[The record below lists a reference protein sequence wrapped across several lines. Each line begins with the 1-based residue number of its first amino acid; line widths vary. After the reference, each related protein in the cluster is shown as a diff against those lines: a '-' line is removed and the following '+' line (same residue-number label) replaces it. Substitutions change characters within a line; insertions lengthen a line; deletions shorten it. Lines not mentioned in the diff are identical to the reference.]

1 LWEEII
7 MDTIAIILAAGQGT
21 RMKSHTPKVLHP
33 LLGKP
38 LVHYSVDTA
47 KAVTNQKP
55 IVVIGHGSDE
65 VKEALGNSAQFV
77 TQEEQLGTGHAVR
90 QAESILTGFNGLI
103 LVVSG
108 DMPLLRKE
116 TLASLIQTQAAN
128 SGPMT
133 LLTVKGE
140 DSRGFGRII
149 RSVDNSVSAIV
160 EEAQATLEELSIKE
174 YNVGAYCF
182 RSDWLWQSLKDIQV
196 SPKGEYYLT
205 DIVEIARNQRKMVKA
220 LSVSEPAEAM
230 GINTRLHLA
239 EATAMLRKRINERWM
254 NDGVTIVDP
263 ASTYIEPDVLIG
275 KDTTIWPNT
284 YLKGRAWV
292 GENCQI
298 GPNSIIQDS
307 VIGHRS
313 TILASVMEYAIVE
326 NDVEMGP
333 FCHLR
338 KGAHLASQVHM
349 GNFGEVKDSYLGQ
362 GTKMGHF
369 SYIGNAKIG
378 QNVNIGA
385 GTITCNY
392 DGTNK
397 NTTEI
402 GADVFIGSDTM
413 LVAPVK
419 LGIGARTGA
428 GSVVTH
434 DVPPSQTVV
443 GVPARPLKKKGNE
456 S

>member
-1 LWEEII
+1 

-21 RMKSHTPKVLHP
+21 RMKSQLPKVLHP

-38 LVHYSVDTA
+38 LVQYSLDLA

-55 IVVIGHGSDE
+55 IIVVGHGSDG
-65 VKEALGNSAQFV
+65 VKETVGNAAQFV
-77 TQEEQLGTGHAVR
+77 AQPEQLGTGHAVL
-90 QAESILTGFNGLI
+90 QAEPTLTGFNGLV
-103 LVVSG
+103 LVISS

-116 TLASLIQTQAAN
+116 TLSSLIQTQTGN
-128 SGPMT
+128 SGPMS

-160 EEAQATLEELSIKE
+160 EEAQASLEELSIQE

-182 RSDWLWQSLKDIQV
+182 RSDWLWQALKEVQV

-205 DIVEIARNQRKMVKA
+205 DVVEIARNQRKMVRA
-220 LSVSEPAEAM
+220 LSVSESSEAM
-230 GINTRLHLA
+230 GINTRNHLA
-239 EATAMLRKRINERWM
+239 EAIGMLRKRINDRWM
-254 NDGVTIVDP
+254 SEGVTIVDP
-263 ASTYIEPDVLIG
+263 ASTYIESDVLIG

-284 YLKGRAWV
+284 YMKGRAWI

-298 GPNSIIQDS
+298 GPNTIIQDS

-313 TILASVMEYAIVE
+313 TVIASVMEYAIVE

-369 SYIGNAKIG
+369 SYVGNAKIG

-385 GTITCNY
+385 GTITCNF
-392 DGTNK
+392 DGVSK
-397 NTTEI
+397 HTTEI

-413 LVAPVK
+413 LVAPIK
-419 LGIGARTGA
+419 IGIGARTGA
-428 GSVVTH
+428 GSVVTN
-434 DVPPSQTVV
+434 DVLPNQTVV
-443 GVPARPLKKKGNE
+443 GVPARPIKKKGNE

>member
-1 LWEEII
+1 

-21 RMKSHTPKVLHP
+21 RMKSQLPKVLHP

-38 LVHYSVDTA
+38 LVHYSLETA
-47 KAVTNQKP
+47 KSVTNQKP
-55 IVVIGHGSDE
+55 IVVVGHGSAG
-65 VKEALGNSAQFV
+65 VKEAVGAAAQFV
-77 TQEEQLGTGHAVR
+77 VQEEQLGTGHAVL
-90 QAESILTGFNGLI
+90 QTESSLTGFNGLI
-103 LVVSG
+103 LVVSA

-116 TLASLIQTQAAN
+116 TLTSLVQTQAGN
-128 SGPMT
+128 TGPMT

-140 DSRGFGRII
+140 DSHGFGRII

-160 EEAQATLEELSIKE
+160 EEAQASLEELSIQE

-182 RSDWLWQSLKDIQV
+182 KSEWLWQALKDIQV

-205 DIVEIARNQRKMVKA
+205 DVVEIARNQRKMVKA
-220 LSVSEPAEAM
+220 LSVSEISEAM
-230 GINTRLHLA
+230 GINTRHHLA
-239 EATAMLRKRINERWM
+239 EASNLLRKRINDRWM
-254 NDGVTIVDP
+254 ADGVTIIDP

-298 GPNSIIQDS
+298 GPNTIIQDS

-313 TILASVMEYAIVE
+313 VILSSVMEYAIVE

-385 GTITCNY
+385 GTITCNF
-392 DGTNK
+392 DGTSK

-419 LGIGARTGA
+419 LGIGSRTGA
-428 GSVVTH
+428 GAVVTH
-434 DVPPSQTVV
+434 DVPPNQTVV
-443 GVPARPLKKKGNE
+443 GVPARPLKKKGNG

>member
-1 LWEEII
+1 

-21 RMKSHTPKVLHP
+21 RMKSNLPKVLHP

-38 LVHYSVDTA
+38 LVQYALDTA
-47 KAVTNQKP
+47 KSVTNQKP
-55 IVVIGHGSDE
+55 IVVIGHGSE
-65 VKEALGNSAQFV
+65 QVKETLGSVAQFV
-77 TQEEQLGTGHAVR
+77 IQEKLLGTGHAVL
-90 QAESILTGFNGLI
+90 QVEPLLNNFNGLV
-103 LVVSG
+103 LVVSA

-116 TLASLIQTQAAN
+116 TLSSLISAQNASN
-128 SGPMT
+128 GPMM
-133 LLTVKGE
+133 LLTVKGH

-160 EEAQATLEELSIKE
+160 EEADATLEELAIQE

-182 RSDWLWQSLKDIQV
+182 RSDWLWSALKEIQV

-205 DIVEIARNQRKMVKA
+205 DIVGIARNQRKTVKA
-220 LSVSEPAEAM
+220 ISVSEASEAM
-230 GINTRLHLA
+230 GINTRQHLA
-239 EATAMLRKRINERWM
+239 EATQFLRKRINDHWM
-254 NDGVTIVDP
+254 ADGVTIVDP
-263 ASTYIEPDVLIG
+263 ANTYIEPDVLIG
-275 KDTTIWPNT
+275 KDSTIWPNT
-284 YLKGRAWV
+284 FLRGRAWV

-298 GPNSIIQDS
+298 GPNTIIQDC

-313 TILASVMEYAIVE
+313 TITSSVMEYAIVE
-326 NDVEMGP
+326 NDVSVGP

-338 KGAHLASQVHM
+338 KGAHLASQVHL

-385 GTITCNY
+385 GTITCNF
-392 DGTNK
+392 DGTAK

-402 GADVFIGSDTM
+402 AADVFLGSDTM

-419 LGIGARTGA
+419 IGQGAKTGA
-428 GSVVTH
+428 GAVVTH
-434 DVPPSQTVV
+434 DVPPNQVV
-443 GVPARPLKKKGNE
+443 IGVPARPIKKKGNE

>member
-1 LWEEII
+1 

-21 RMKSHTPKVLHP
+21 RMKSNLPKVLHP

-38 LVHYSVDTA
+38 LVQYALDTA
-47 KAVTNQKP
+47 KSVTNQKP
-55 IVVIGHGSDE
+55 IVVIGHGSE
-65 VKEALGNSAQFV
+65 LVKETIGQAAQFV
-77 TQEEQLGTGHAVR
+77 TQEKQLGTGHAVL
-90 QAESILTGFNGLI
+90 QVEPLLTNFNGLV
-103 LVVSG
+103 LVVSA

-116 TLASLIQTQAAN
+116 TLSSLIQAQNASN
-128 SGPMT
+128 GPMM
-133 LLTVKGE
+133 LLTVKGQ

-160 EEAQATLEELSIKE
+160 EEAEATLEELAIQE

-182 RSDWLWQSLKDIQV
+182 RSEWLWSALKEIQV

-205 DIVEIARNQRKMVKA
+205 DIVGIARNQRKTVRA
-220 LSVSEPAEAM
+220 ISVSEPSEAM
-230 GINTRLHLA
+230 GINTRQHLA
-239 EATAMLRKRINERWM
+239 EATAMLRKRINEHWM
-254 NDGVTIVDP
+254 ADGVTFIDP

-284 YLKGRAWV
+284 HLRGRAWI
-292 GENCQI
+292 GEGCNV
-298 GPNSIIQDS
+298 GPNTIIQDC

-313 TILASVMEYAIVE
+313 TILSSVMEYAIVE
-326 NDVEMGP
+326 NDVSVGP

-338 KGAHLASQVHM
+338 KGAHLASQVHL

-385 GTITCNY
+385 GTITCNF
-392 DGTNK
+392 DGVSK

-402 GADVFIGSDTM
+402 AADVFIGSDTM
-413 LVAPVK
+413 LVAPLK
-419 LGIGARTGA
+419 IGQGAKTGA
-428 GSVVTH
+428 GAVVTH
-434 DVPPSQTVV
+434 DIPPNQTVI
-443 GVPARPLKKKGNE
+443 GVPARPIKKKGNE

>member
-1 LWEEII
+1 

-21 RMKSHTPKVLHP
+21 RMKSHLPKVLHT
-33 LLGKP
+33 LMGKP
-38 LVHYSVDTA
+38 LVHYSLDVA
-47 KAVTNQKP
+47 KAITNQKP
-55 IVVIGHGSDE
+55 IVIIGHEADS
-65 VKEALGNSAQFV
+65 VKDSVGDVASFV
-77 TQEEQLGTGHAVR
+77 VQTKQLGTGHAVL
-90 QAESILTGFNGLI
+90 QAQEQLTGFNGLI
-103 LVVSG
+103 LVISG
-108 DMPLLRKE
+108 DMPLLKKD
-116 TLASLIQTQAAN
+116 TLASLIQTQTNNA
-128 SGPMT
+128 GPMS
-133 LLTVKGE
+133 LLTVKGD
-140 DSRGFGRII
+140 DSHGFGRII
-149 RSVDNSVSAIV
+149 RAADNSVSAIV
-160 EEAQATLEELSIKE
+160 EEAQATLEELSIQE

-182 RSDWLWQSLKDIQV
+182 KSEWLWKALSEIQV

-205 DIVEIARNQRKMVKA
+205 DVVEIARTQRQKVKA
-220 LSVSEPAEAM
+220 ISVSEPAEAM
-230 GINTRLHLA
+230 GINTRIHLA
-239 EATAMLRKRINERWM
+239 EATTMLRKRICDRWM
-254 NDGVTIVDP
+254 TEGVTIIDP
-263 ASTYIEPDVLIG
+263 ATTYIEPDVLIG
-275 KDTTIWPNT
+275 KDTTIWPNSF
-284 YLKGRAWV
+284 LRGRAWV

-298 GPNSIIQDS
+298 GPNTIIQDS

-338 KGAHLASQVHM
+338 KGAHLASQVHL

-392 DGTNK
+392 DGTTK

-402 GADVFIGSDTM
+402 AADVFLGSDTM

-419 LGIGARTGA
+419 LGIGSKTGA
-428 GSVVTH
+428 GAVVTH
-434 DVPPSQTVV
+434 DVLPNQTVV
-443 GVPARPLKKKGNE
+443 GVPARPLKKKGNG

>member
-1 LWEEII
+1 

-21 RMKSHTPKVLHP
+21 RMKSNLPKVLHP

-38 LVHYSVDTA
+38 LVQYALDTA
-47 KAVTNQKP
+47 KSVTNQKP
-55 IVVIGHGSDE
+55 IVVIGHGSE
-65 VKEALGNSAQFV
+65 QVKETIGQAAQFV
-77 TQEEQLGTGHAVR
+77 TQEKQLGTGHAVL
-90 QAESILTGFNGLI
+90 QVEPLLTNFNGLV
-103 LVVSG
+103 LVVSA

-116 TLASLIQTQAAN
+116 TLSSLIQAQNASN
-128 SGPMT
+128 GPMM
-133 LLTVKGE
+133 LLTVKGQ

-160 EEAQATLEELSIKE
+160 EEAEATLEELAIQE

-182 RSDWLWQSLKDIQV
+182 RSEWLWSALKEIQV

-205 DIVEIARNQRKMVKA
+205 DIVGIARNQRKTVRA
-220 LSVSEPAEAM
+220 ISVSEASEAM
-230 GINTRLHLA
+230 GINTRQHLA
-239 EATAMLRKRINERWM
+239 EATAMLRKRINEHWM
-254 NDGVTIVDP
+254 ADGVTFIDP

-284 YLKGRAWV
+284 YLRGRAWI
-292 GENCQI
+292 GEGCNV
-298 GPNSIIQDS
+298 GPNTIIQDC

-313 TILASVMEYAIVE
+313 TILSSVMEYAIVE
-326 NDVEMGP
+326 NDVSVGP

-338 KGAHLASQVHM
+338 KGAHLASQVHL

-385 GTITCNY
+385 GTITCNF
-392 DGTNK
+392 DGVTK

-402 GADVFIGSDTM
+402 AADVFIGSDTM
-413 LVAPVK
+413 LVAPLK
-419 LGIGARTGA
+419 IGQGAKTGA
-428 GSVVTH
+428 GAVVTH
-434 DVPPSQTVV
+434 DIPPNQTVI
-443 GVPARPLKKKGNE
+443 GVPARPIKKKGNE

>member
-1 LWEEII
+1 

-21 RMKSHTPKVLHP
+21 RMKSNLPKVLHP

-38 LVHYSVDTA
+38 LVQYALDTA
-47 KAVTNQKP
+47 KSVTNQKP
-55 IVVIGHGSDE
+55 IVVIGHGSE
-65 VKEALGNSAQFV
+65 QVKETIGAAAQFV
-77 TQEEQLGTGHAVR
+77 VQEKQLGTGHAVL
-90 QAESILTGFNGLI
+90 QVEPLLANFNGLV
-103 LVVSG
+103 LVVSA

-116 TLASLIQTQAAN
+116 TLSSLIQAQNAN
-128 SGPMT
+128 SGPMM
-133 LLTVKGE
+133 LLTVKGQE
-140 DSRGFGRII
+140 PRGFGRII
-149 RSVDNSVSAIV
+149 RGVDNSVSAIV
-160 EEAQATLEELSIKE
+160 EEAEATLEELAIQE

-182 RSDWLWQSLKDIQV
+182 RSDWLWSALKEIQV

-205 DIVEIARNQRKMVKA
+205 DIVGIARNQRKTVRA
-220 LSVSEPAEAM
+220 ISVSEPSEAM
-230 GINTRLHLA
+230 GINTRQHLA
-239 EATAMLRKRINERWM
+239 EATTLLRKRINEHWM
-254 NDGVTIVDP
+254 ADGVTLIDP
-263 ASTYIEPDVLIG
+263 ANTYIEPDVLIG

-284 YLKGRAWV
+284 YLKGRAWI
-292 GENCQI
+292 GESCNV
-298 GPNSIIQDS
+298 GPNSIIQDC

-313 TILASVMEYAIVE
+313 TILSSVMEYAIVE
-326 NDVEMGP
+326 NDVSVGP

-385 GTITCNY
+385 GTITCNF
-392 DGTNK
+392 DGVNK

-402 GADVFIGSDTM
+402 GAEVFIGSDTM
-413 LVAPVK
+413 LVAPLK
-419 LGIGARTGA
+419 IGQAAKTGA

-434 DVPPSQTVV
+434 DVLPNQTVV

>member
-1 LWEEII
+1 

-21 RMKSHTPKVLHP
+21 RMKSHLAKVLHP

-38 LVHYSVDTA
+38 LVYYSLEVA
-47 KAVTNQKP
+47 KATTNQKP
-55 IVVIGHGSDE
+55 IVIIGHE
-65 VKEALGNSAQFV
+65 AENVKEAVGDVAALV
-77 TQEEQLGTGHAVR
+77 TQGKQLGTGHAVL
-90 QAESILTGFNGLI
+90 QAQEQLTGFKGLI
-103 LVVSG
+103 LVISA
-108 DMPLLRKE
+108 DMPLLKKD
-116 TLASLIQTQAAN
+116 TLTSLIQTQTNN
-128 SGPMT
+128 SGPMS

-140 DSRGFGRII
+140 DSHGFGRII
-149 RSVDNSVSAIV
+149 RSADNSVSAIV
-160 EEAQATLEELSIKE
+160 EEAQASLEELSIQE

-182 RSDWLWQSLKDIQV
+182 KAEWLWKALSEIQV

-205 DIVEIARNQRKMVKA
+205 DVVEIARNQRQMVKA
-220 LSVSEPAEAM
+220 ISVSEPTEAM
-230 GINTRLHLA
+230 GINTRIHLA
-239 EATAMLRKRINERWM
+239 EATSMLRKRICDRWM
-254 NDGVTIVDP
+254 TEGVTIVDP
-263 ASTYIEPDVLIG
+263 ATTYIEPDVLIG

-284 YLKGRAWV
+284 FIRGRAWV

-298 GPNSIIQDS
+298 GPNTIIQDS

-313 TILASVMEYAIVE
+313 TIMASVMEYAIVE

-338 KGAHLASQVHM
+338 KGAHLASQVHL

-392 DGTNK
+392 DGTSK

-402 GADVFIGSDTM
+402 AADVFIGSDTM

-419 LGIGARTGA
+419 LGMGSRTGA
-428 GSVVTH
+428 GAVVTH
-434 DVPPSQTVV
+434 DVLPNQTVV
-443 GVPARPLKKKGNE
+443 GVPAKPLKKKGNE

>member
-1 LWEEII
+1 

-21 RMKSHTPKVLHP
+21 RMKSHLPKVLHP

-38 LVHYSVDTA
+38 LVHYSLEAA

-55 IVVIGHGSDE
+55 IVIIGHGSNE
-65 VKEALGNSAQFV
+65 VKEALGSAVQFV
-77 TQEEQLGTGHAVR
+77 TQEQQLGTGHAVL
-90 QAESILTGFNGLI
+90 QAEQTLTGFNGLI
-103 LVVSG
+103 LVISA

-116 TLASLIQTQAAN
+116 TLASLIQTQAGN
-128 SGPMT
+128 PGPMS
-133 LLTVKGE
+133 LLTVKG
-140 DSRGFGRII
+140 DDPHGFGRII
-149 RSVDNSVSAIV
+149 RGVDNSVSAIV
-160 EEAQATLEELSIKE
+160 EEAQASLEELSIQE

-182 RSDWLWQSLKDIQV
+182 RADWLWEALHGIQV

-205 DIVEIARNQRKMVKA
+205 DVVEIARNQRKAIKA
-220 LSVSEPAEAM
+220 MSVGESSEAM

-239 EATAMLRKRINERWM
+239 EATTLLRKRINDHWM
-254 NDGVTIVDP
+254 TEGVTIVDP
-263 ASTYIEPDVLIG
+263 ATTYIEPDVLIG

-298 GPNSIIQDS
+298 GPNTIIQDS

-326 NDVEMGP
+326 NDVNMGP

-385 GTITCNY
+385 GTITCNF
-392 DGTNK
+392 DGTLK
-397 NTTEI
+397 HPTEI
-402 GADVFIGSDTM
+402 GSDVFIGSDTM

-419 LGIGARTGA
+419 LGNNSKTGA

-434 DVPPSQTVV
+434 DVPAGEVVV
-443 GVPARPLKKKGNE
+443 GVPARPIKKKGNE

>member
-1 LWEEII
+1 
-7 MDTIAIILAAGQGT
+7 MDTIAIILAAGHGT
-21 RMKSHTPKVLHP
+21 RMKSQLPKVLH
-33 LLGKP
+33 LILGKP
-38 LVHYSVDTA
+38 LVQYSLE
-47 KAVTNQKP
+47 AVKSITNQKP

-65 VKEALGNSAQFV
+65 VKEALGTACQFV
-77 TQEEQLGTGHAVR
+77 VQKQQLGTGHAVL
-90 QAESILTGFNGLI
+90 QAESNLAGFNGLI
-103 LVVSG
+103 LVISA
-108 DMPLLRKE
+108 DMPLIRKE
-116 TLASLIQTQAAN
+116 TLASLIQTQMDN
-128 SGPMT
+128 SGPMSM
-133 LLTVKGE
+133 LTVKGE
-140 DSRGFGRII
+140 DFHGFGRII
-149 RSVDNSVSAIV
+149 RDVDYSVSAIV
-160 EEAQATLEELSIKE
+160 EEAHATLEELSINE

-182 RSDWLWQSLKDIQV
+182 RSEWLWSALKEIQV

-205 DIVEIARNQRKMVKA
+205 DTVEIARNQRQMVKA
-220 LSVSEPAEAM
+220 ISVAETSEAI

-239 EATAMLRKRINERWM
+239 EATTLMRKRINNHWM
-254 NDGVTIVDP
+254 ADGVTIIDP

-284 YLKGRAWV
+284 FLKGRAWV

-298 GPNSIIQDS
+298 GPNSIIQDC

-326 NDVEMGP
+326 NDVEIGP

-349 GNFGEVKDSYLGQ
+349 GNFGEVKDSYLSQ

-378 QNVNIGA
+378 ENVNIGA

-392 DGTNK
+392 DGIRK
-397 NTTEI
+397 NATEI
-402 GADVFIGSDTM
+402 GSDVFIGSDTM

-419 LGIGARTGA
+419 LGNGARTGA

-434 DVPPSQTVV
+434 DVPANQTVV

-456 S
+456 N